1 MLDYI
6 LRRLGLMALTLFG
19 VSVAI
24 FLLLRIVPGNIAD
37 ILFDSAGLIDLAE
50 KQQIIRDLGLD
61 LPLVTQYAHWIS
73 GLLHG
78 DLGYSYVSEKPVL
91 DEVLPR
97 IPITARLAG
106 LALLFATCTG
116 VPIGVLSA
124 VRQNSLLDYVLRVF
138 SLLFLSMPSF
148 WLGLLVLMAFVNWF
162 GLLPIYDRAP
172 DTWGAW
178 KTLMLCVPAA
188 TVGLRS
194 AALIM
199 RLTRSSMLEVMRQ
212 DYVRT
217 ARSKGLSE
225 PAVTYVHALRN
236 AVLPVITTIG
246 VETAFLFGGL
256 IVTETVFNIPGVAR
270 FLVEAIR
277 WRDYPMV
284 QNLVMFIA
292 VVVVLVNLIVDL
304 AYMFVD
310 PRIRLR
316 G

>member
-1 MLDYI
+1 MLSYI
-6 LRRLGLMALTLFG
+6 IRRLLLMIVTLFG

-37 ILFDSAGLIDLAE
+37 ILFDSAGMIDPAE
-50 KQQIIRDLGLD
+50 KQKIVVDLGLD
-61 LPLVTQYAHWIS
+61 KPLPVQYAQWIF
-73 GLLHG
+73 GLFRG

-91 DEVLPR
+91 DEILPR

-106 LALLFATCTG
+106 LALFFAVATG
-116 VPIGVLSA
+116 VPLGVISA
-124 VRQNSLLDYVLRVF
+124 VRQNTWLDYALRIV
-138 SLLFLSMPSF
+138 SLSGLSMPSF
-148 WLGLLVLMAFVNWF
+148 WLGLLILMAFVHYF
-162 GLLPIYDRAP
+162 GTIPIYDREPA
-172 DTWGAW
+172 TYWAW
-178 KTLMLCVPAA
+178 IQMLVIPAA
-188 TVGLRS
+188 AVGFRS
-194 AALIM
+194 SALIM
-199 RLTRSSMLEVMRQ
+199 RLTRSSMLEVLRQ

-225 PAVTYVHALRN
+225 GAVTFDHALRN

-246 VETAFLFGGL
+246 VETAFLMGGL

-292 VVVVLVNLIVDL
+292 LVVVTVNLIVDL
-304 AYMFVD
+304 TYMFVD
-310 PRIRLR
+310 PRIRY
-316 G
+316 GA